1 MEMFANLYTEMNAF
15 CSIPLGKFL
24 GVSLNVGKLI
34 GYTGVFLFTGRWFV
48 QLAVSHVSSKPVFPR
63 SFWYMSMAGSLF
75 ILFYFVFGKND
86 SVGILA
92 NLFPFLVASYNLFLD
107 ITHKKSAS

>member
-1 MEMFANLYTEMNAF
+1 MQLLSEIYQNLNAF

-24 GVSLNVGKLI
+24 GISLNVGKVI
-34 GYTGVFLFTGRWFV
+34 GFSGVFLFTGRWFV
-48 QLAVSHVSSKPVFPR
+48 QLAASHVSSKPVFPR
-63 SFWYMSMAGSLF
+63 SFWYMSMGGSLL
-75 ILFYFVFGKND
+75 ILFYFIFGKND

-107 ITHKKSAS
+107 ITHKRSNS

>member
-1 MEMFANLYTEMNAF
+1 MEIFSGIYASANAF
-15 CSIPLGKFL
+15 CSIYLGSFAGITL
-24 GVSLNVGKLI
+24 TVGKLI

-48 QLAVSHVSSKPVFPR
+48 QLAASHVSSKPVFPR
-63 SFWYMSMAGSLF
+63 SFWYMSMGGSLL

-107 ITHKKSAS
+107 IAHKKSAA